1 MSEMT
6 DVEAF
11 ERFAEGLKKAASRA
25 RELGI
30 AQKSKDWGNVATM
43 LDGIRINGEKMYN
56 ARALSRQDVL
66 KMLDERQ
73 KEKVH

>member
-11 ERFAEGLKKAASRA
+11 ERFSEGMKRAASRA
-25 RELGI
+25 RELGVS
-30 AQKSKDWGNVATM
+30 QKSNDWGNVANM
-43 LDGIRINGEKMYN
+43 LDGIRTNGEKMYR

-73 KEKVH
+73 KEKTH